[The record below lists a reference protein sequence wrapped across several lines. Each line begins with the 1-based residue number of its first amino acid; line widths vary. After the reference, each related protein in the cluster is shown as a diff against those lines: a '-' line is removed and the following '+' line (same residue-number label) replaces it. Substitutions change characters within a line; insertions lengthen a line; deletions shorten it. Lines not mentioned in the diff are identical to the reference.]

1 MNYYDISRPL
11 LSAPVYPGD
20 PNPSVTR
27 LCRME
32 AGDAYNL
39 SAFSACCHNGTHL
52 DAPLHYCPDGASVAE
67 LNLRQCMGI
76 CRVEEVT
83 GEITVQHVRSLLP
96 FSVSAILWK
105 GEGTARFSIE
115 AAKELVD
122 AGISLV
128 GIDDISI
135 AFGQQEAEVHRCL
148 LQAGVVILEG
158 LNLSDVEPGEYFLV
172 ALPLPIPGVE
182 ASPVRAVLLQQENEQ
197 EAFWQNSVRLSE
209 K

>member
-1 MNYYDISRPL
+1 M
-11 LSAPVYPGD
+11 
-20 PNPSVTR
+20 
-27 LCRME
+27 
-32 AGDAYNL
+32 
-39 SAFSACCHNGTHL
+39 
-52 DAPLHYCPDGASVAE
+52 
-67 LNLRQCMGI
+67 
-76 CRVEEVT
+76 
-83 GEITVQHVRSLLP
+83 
-96 FSVSAILWK
+96 
-105 GEGTARFSIE
+105 
-115 AAKELVD
+115 D